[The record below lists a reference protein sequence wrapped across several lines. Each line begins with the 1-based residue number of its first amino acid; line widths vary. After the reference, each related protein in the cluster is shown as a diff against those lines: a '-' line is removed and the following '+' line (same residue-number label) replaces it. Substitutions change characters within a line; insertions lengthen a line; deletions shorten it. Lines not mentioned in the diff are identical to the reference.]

1 MPKDLRLT
9 IPNPDAPNALG
20 GDIPNGIL
28 FPNFVRADGD
38 NTPQLFGGVQ
48 KLVQQIALEILTD
61 TLPDTI
67 GSNLARNL
75 REVNPNGLELVAR
88 SGVTDLLQR
97 ILRYQEGYDL
107 PPDERAVDL
116 QFISL
121 TVNES
126 TGQFRLSLRLVT
138 AAGDAFV
145 IAPPLV

>member
-1 MPKDLRLT
+1 MPKDLRFT
-9 IPNPDAPNALG
+9 IPDPTAPNALG
-20 GDIPNGIL
+20 GDAPSGIL
-28 FPNFVRADGD
+28 FPNFVRADRD
-38 NTPQLFGGVQ
+38 YTPQLYGGIQ
-48 KLVQQIALEILTD
+48 KLVQQIAIEILTD
-61 TLPDTI
+61 TLPDTV

-75 REVNPNGLELVAR
+75 QEVNPDELELVAR

-107 PPDERAVDL
+107 PLDERAVDL

-121 TVNES
+121 TINES